1 MDSVLLGPRAGEK
14 IRDMLVK
21 QKPGQAIVQ
30 IQEKCGLNLP
40 DIQAIYPL
48 LDHHGRSRYDVHSSC
63 MKALKAKLLQK
74 LESAPIDGAR
84 FDSILRSMLPYIEV
98 EGLQDLPLALLGR
111 FPDRMSDSIIDKIA
125 ENDDLFRAAPQEV
138 KRRIWLAHPSKFRD
152 DVIPIVKAY
161 RTDPNIIRMAKDMS
175 IDQPAKVITQRRAHP
190 SIKQLMDIVGGNLN
204 LYNHIGTYLRSLF
217 IQTNDAVYCTLRF
230 DLLMAMHEANLG
242 SITKVDPCHELVWNL
257 DACNR
262 TLSMDDRRVENIRK
276 FFDKVSRDDPVHGD
290 IAMILNDPFTSNMI
304 TSRLLTQM
312 NDTTQKGK
320 LPHSD
325 SSLIWTATTLNLGA
339 HARRIIQQ
347 QKFRIQRVDPN
358 VTDKFFTTLSNCI
371 LDDTLGQLRQ
381 EVDENTHTEEVQ
393 FTEDNLIALDD
404 SEVARKL
411 LCHYILNRLHHT
423 DIHALTRTLPTILTS
438 LRRNR
443 NYDPQSMTL
452 DSLHVT
458 YQSFFHSFL
467 SILSRQQHLH
477 RFLVQRKFQVPILND
492 FLLPAAGEDAIIH
505 EQLLDFFIESFSLVA
520 SLGRAGN
527 IADSFV
533 NLGRWLE
540 TLYTTRPTRQ
550 LNDERM
556 VTVQADWTD
565 VVAEVLKYHTPQS
578 FWISCYLRG
587 ETSVHGSAKVT
598 FVDDNQV
605 EFSGHDGIELKRLS
619 NLACLD
625 VSPEGGLFVVGS
637 EDGSLRIGETATGTI
652 SREFQGHIQYVN
664 TARFFPSG
672 QVILS
677 GGGDFM
683 LKVWSALDGTCP
695 VTMKGHV
702 KPITDTAIIDRG
714 RNIIS
719 SSNDGGVRLWEVASG
734 ATIRTLGSYD
744 NKVNALA
751 LDTWPSPISPR
762 NEPDAREVGTDGKLV
777 IAACEDGTVRGID
790 VRATEEVVVRPSYN
804 KAPVR
809 ACAYSAQEHLVAFGT
824 SEGVVEVFDIRQQGQ
839 VINRHQRVTAGISS
853 LAFGPYK
860 DDGSHLYIG
869 TDDSGM
875 YETTA
880 AKNEHIS
887 VVREYVGF
895 DLDGPCRAT
904 VVGHGPGLLYGT
916 KEGGLLRLAA
926 SAVTSV
932 AQ

>member
-1 MDSVLLGPRAGEK
+1 MDNVLLGPRAGEK

-30 IQEKCGLNLP
+30 IQERCGLNLP

-74 LESAPIDGAR
+74 LETAPIDEAR

-98 EGLQDLPLALLGR
+98 DGLQDLPLTLLGR

-125 ENDDLFRAAPQEV
+125 ESDDLFRAAPQEV

-161 RTDPNIIRMAKDMS
+161 RTDPTIIRMAKDMS
-175 IDQPAKVITQRRAHP
+175 IEQPAKVITQRRAHP
-190 SIKQLMDIVGGNLN
+190 SIRQLMDIVGGNLN

-276 FFDKVSRDDPVHGD
+276 FFDKVARDDPVHGD

-304 TSRLLTQM
+304 TSRLLTQL
-312 NDTTQKGK
+312 NDTSQKGK
-320 LPHSD
+320 VPNSD
-325 SSLIWTATTLNLGA
+325 TSLIWTATTLNLGA

-347 QKFRIQRVDPN
+347 QKFRIPRVEAL

-371 LDDTLGQLRQ
+371 LDDTLGQLKQ
-381 EVDENTHTEEVQ
+381 EVDESSSADEVH
-393 FTEDNLIALDD
+393 FTEDNLAALDD

-411 LCHYILNRLHHT
+411 LSHYILNRLHNT
-423 DIHALTRTLPTILTS
+423 DIHALTRTLPIILTS
-438 LRRNR
+438 LRRNKH
-443 NYDPQSMTL
+443 YDPQSMTL
-452 DSLHVT
+452 DSLRVT

-467 SILSRQQHLH
+467 TILSRQQHLH
-477 RFLVQRKFQVPILND
+477 RFMVQRKFQAPILND

-505 EQLLDFFIESFSLVA
+505 EQLLDFFADAFSLVA
-520 SLGRAGN
+520 SSGRAGN
-527 IADSFV
+527 IADSFIH
-533 NLGRWLE
+533 LGRWLE
-540 TLYTTRPTRQ
+540 TLYTTRPIRQ
-550 LNDERM
+550 LNEER
-556 VTVQADWTD
+556 VN
-565 VVAEVLKYHTPQS
+565 VLREKYCK
-578 FWISCYLRG
+578 ILRDATWMSG
-587 ETSVHGSAKVT
+587 GRFRVNPEDARSVHDFVKTSVHGSAKVT
-598 FVDDNQV
+598 FTNDNL
-605 EFSGHDGIELKRLS
+605 EFTGHDGIELKKLS
-619 NLACLD
+619 N
-625 VSPEGGLFVVGS
+625 
-637 EDGSLRIGETATGTI
+637 
-652 SREFQGHIQYVN
+652 RELKGHIQYVN
-664 TARFFPSG
+664 TVRFFPSG

-683 LKVWSALDGTCP
+683 LKVWSVLDGTCP
-695 VTMKGHV
+695 VTMKGHI

-714 RNIIS
+714 RNIVS
-719 SSNDGGVRLWEVASG
+719 SSSDGGVRLWEVASG
-734 ATIRTLGSYD
+734 STIRTLGSYD
-744 NKVNALA
+744 SKVNALA
-751 LDTWPSPISPR
+751 LDEWQTPVTPKS
-762 NEPDAREVGTDGKLV
+762 EPDMREFGTDGKLV
-777 IAACEDGTVRGID
+777 IAACEDGALHGID
-790 VRATEEVVVRPSYN
+790 VRATEEVILRSSYN

-809 ACAYSAQEHLVAFGT
+809 ACAYSAREHLIAFGT
-824 SEGVVEVFDIRQQGQ
+824 SEGVVEVFDLRQQDQ
-839 VINRHQRVTAGISS
+839 IVSRHQRATAGISS
-853 LAFGPYK
+853 LAFGPLGDK
-860 DDGSHLYIG
+860 NDGSHLFIG
-869 TDDSGM
+869 TDDSGL

-880 AKNEHIS
+880 AKKDSIS

-895 DLDGPCRAT
+895 DLDGPCRAR
-904 VVGHGPGLLYGT
+904 VVGHGPGVLYGT

-932 AQ
+932 VAN

>member
-404 SEVARKL
+404 SEVARK
-411 LCHYILNRLHHT
+411 
-423 DIHALTRTLPTILTS
+423 
-438 LRRNR
+438 
-443 NYDPQSMTL
+443 
-452 DSLHVT
+452 
-458 YQSFFHSFL
+458 
-467 SILSRQQHLH
+467 HLH

-492 FLLPAAGEDAIIH
+492 FLLPAASEDAIIH

-556 VTVQADWTD
+556 NILR
-565 VVAEVLKYHTPQS
+565 EKY
-578 FWISCYLRG
+578 CKLLR
-587 ETSVHGSAKVT
+587 
-598 FVDDNQV
+598 D
-605 EFSGHDGIELKRLS
+605 
-619 NLACLD
+619 
-625 VSPEGGLFVVGS
+625 
-637 EDGSLRIGETATGTI
+637 ATWM
-652 SREFQGHIQYVN
+652 
-664 TARFFPSG
+664 
-672 QVILS
+672 S
-677 GGGDFM
+677 GGRFRVNPDDARSVFEF
-683 LKVWSALDGTCP
+683 
-695 VTMKGHV
+695 V
-702 KPITDTAIIDRG
+702 KP
-714 RNIIS
+714 
-719 SSNDGGVRLWEVASG
+719 LWEQQEQQQNMM
-734 ATIRTLGSYD
+734 D
-744 NKVNALA
+744 
-751 LDTWPSPISPR
+751 IS
-762 NEPDAREVGTDGKLV
+762 T
-777 IAACEDGTVRGID
+777 
-790 VRATEEVVVRPSYN
+790 
-804 KAPVR
+804 
-809 ACAYSAQEHLVAFGT
+809 
-824 SEGVVEVFDIRQQGQ
+824 
-839 VINRHQRVTAGISS
+839 
-853 LAFGPYK
+853 
-860 DDGSHLYIG
+860 
-869 TDDSGM
+869 
-875 YETTA
+875 
-880 AKNEHIS
+880 
-887 VVREYVGF
+887 
-895 DLDGPCRAT
+895 
-904 VVGHGPGLLYGT
+904 
-916 KEGGLLRLAA
+916 
-926 SAVTSV
+926 
-932 AQ
+932 